1 MRIADS
7 PNCTVCNEVDDLPHF
22 LVNCNYVKEFWTSL
36 FTWLNDILALNLQVD
51 EKSILFGLD
60 GGNDKLAVTNYVT
73 LQAKFFIY
81 KLRIKDSHTLNLT
94 SFKSQLKHKLTIEKL
109 ITEHDN
115 PHQFVKFQLLF
126 DCLSESHSP

>member
-1 MRIADS
+1 M
-7 PNCTVCNEVDDLPHF
+7 
-22 LVNCNYVKEFWTSL
+22 
-36 FTWLNDILALNLQVD
+36 D
-51 EKSILFGLD
+51 EKSILFSLD

-81 KLRIKDSHTLNLT
+81 KLRINDNHTLNLT

-109 ITEHDN
+109 TTEHDN

-126 DCLSESHSP
+126 DCLSEPHSP